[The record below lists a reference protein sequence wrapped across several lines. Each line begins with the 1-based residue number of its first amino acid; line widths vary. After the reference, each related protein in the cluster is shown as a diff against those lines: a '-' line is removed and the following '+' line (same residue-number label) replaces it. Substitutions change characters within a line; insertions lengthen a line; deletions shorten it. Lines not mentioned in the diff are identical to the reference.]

1 MATAA
6 MAAVGAVLP
15 LADGWHHGWGG
26 GPWFLLFPLFWG
38 LVILTI
44 IWLVRGSPPWRRRRS
59 DTHQIETGVQVLERR
74 FAEGGVSADEYRE
87 RRAVLEE
94 RRSGGRSQSGD

>member
-1 MATAA
+1 MAAAA
-6 MAAVGAVLP
+6 MAAVGAVLS

-44 IWLVRGSPPWRRRRS
+44 IWLVRGSPPWRRRR
-59 DTHQIETGVQVLERR
+59 
-74 FAEGGVSADEYRE
+74 
-87 RRAVLEE
+87 
-94 RRSGGRSQSGD
+94 